1 MEDNVNELI
10 ELGDPAARVTEVIT
24 DDNTKYV
31 FIEKKEAGR
40 YCTCCGKRMYSKGI
54 RFKEI
59 NHPVLQ
65 NGFNLILVLKVRKW
79 HCKDC
84 NIYDHDHYTFVE
96 DGKRNSS
103 LVPLMILDKM
113 KSLEVTARHV
123 AKELNVSDTYVF
135 ETFMRFVNL
144 DRLEFTEVISIDE
157 VHMKFDKDDLY
168 SVIIMDFMTG
178 QIIDILPNRHKDTF
192 EEYFFHIPLEER
204 RRVKV
209 IISDMYKPY
218 LRMPEEY
225 FPNAIS
231 LIDSFHV
238 ISQFITA
245 IHRYVNQVKR
255 RYQERDDKRRE
266 EKNYR
271 SNKNYKTMKKSREV
285 KLLERYEWFLTKN
298 HDDISYTPYYRHV
311 RGVSLWFN
319 PAEVEKS
326 FMELDPHFEEIR
338 NLKEMY
344 VKFNKEHT
352 NDPEGALKSLN
363 ELIKVYE
370 TNHLAMFREIAST
383 LKEHAQEIANS
394 FIYTS
399 SDRYEENQQILRR
412 LSNGPMEG
420 FNVNPKNLKRI
431 SRGVSNFEYTR
442 NRILWATRINPPL
455 LAVPRSDEDI
465 HQRKGNP
472 RRPYKK
478 KSK

>member
-10 ELGDPAARVTEVIT
+10 ELGDPTAKVTEVIT

-31 FIEKKEAGR
+31 FIEKKEPGM
-40 YCTCCGKRMYSKGI
+40 YCPCCGKRMLSKGI
-54 RFKEI
+54 RTKEV

-65 NGFNLILVLKVRKW
+65 SGFNLILVLKVRKW
-79 HCKDC
+79 HCRDC
-84 NIYDHDHYTFVE
+84 DIYDHDHYTFVQ

-103 LVPLMILDKM
+103 LVPLMILNKM

-123 AKELNVSDTYVF
+123 AAEMNISDTYVF
-135 ETFMRFVNL
+135 ETFMRYVNL

-168 SVIIMDFMTG
+168 SVVIMDFLSG

-192 EEYFFHIPLEER
+192 EEYFLHIPLEER

-218 LRMPEEY
+218 LRLPEEY
-225 FPNAIS
+225 FPNAVS

-238 ISQFITA
+238 ISMFISA

-255 RYQERDDKRRE
+255 RYQERDDRLRE

-271 SNKNYKTMKKSREV
+271 SNKSYKTMKKSWEV

-298 HDDISYTPYYRHV
+298 HDDISYTPYYRHI
-311 RGVSLWFN
+311 RGVSMWFN
-319 PAEVEKS
+319 PASVEKA
-326 FMELDPHFEEIR
+326 FMVLDPYFVEIR
-338 NLKEMY
+338 DLKEMY
-344 VKFNKEHT
+344 VKFNKEHV
-352 NDPEGALKSLN
+352 NDPAGALESLYK
-363 ELIKVYE
+363 IIAVYE
-370 TNHLAMFREIAST
+370 KNHLSMYREIAST
-383 LKEHAQEIANS
+383 LKEHAQKIANS
-394 FIYTS
+394 FLYIA
-399 SDRYEENQQILRR
+399 SDRYEENQQTLRR

-431 SRGVSNFEYTR
+431 SRGVANFEYTR
-442 NRILWATRINPPL
+442 NRILWATRIDPPL
-455 LAVPRSDEDI
+455 LAVPRSDEEI
-465 HQRKGNP
+465 HQRKGKH
-472 RRPYKK
+472 RGSYKT

>member
-1 MEDNVNELI
+1 MEDNVSELI
-10 ELGDPAARVTEVIT
+10 ALGDPTAKVTEVIT

-31 FIEKKEAGR
+31 FIEKKAPGM
-40 YCTCCGKRMYSKGI
+40 YCPCCGKRMLSKGI
-54 RFKEI
+54 RTKNI

-84 NIYDHDHYTFVE
+84 NIYEHDHYPFVE

-113 KSLEVTARHV
+113 KSLDTTARHI
-123 AKELNVSDTYVF
+123 AEELNVSDTYVI
-135 ETFMRFVNL
+135 ETFMRYVDL
-144 DRLEFTEVISIDE
+144 DRLEFTEIISIDE

-178 QIIDILPNRHKDTF
+178 QIIDILPNRHKDTL
-192 EEYFFHIPLEER
+192 EEYFLHIPHEER
-204 RRVKV
+204 SRVKV

-238 ISQFITA
+238 ISKFIAA
-245 IHRYVNQVKR
+245 IHQYVNQVKR
-255 RYQERDDKRRE
+255 RYKERDDKRRE
-266 EKNYR
+266 EKNFR
-271 SNKNYKTMKKSREV
+271 SNRNHKTMKKSHEIT
-285 KLLERYEWFLTKN
+285 LLERYEWFLTKN
-298 HDDISYTPYYRHV
+298 HDDISYTPYYRHIK
-311 RGVSLWFN
+311 GASLWFN
-319 PAEVEKS
+319 PAKVEKA

-338 NLKEMY
+338 DLKEMY
-344 VKFNKEHT
+344 VKFNKEHV
-352 NDPEGALKSLN
+352 NDPEGALENLN
-363 ELIKVYE
+363 KLIAIYE
-370 TNHLAMFREIAST
+370 NSHLAMFRNIAST
-383 LKEHAQEIANS
+383 LKEHAQMIANS
-394 FIYTS
+394 FIYITS
-399 SDRYEENQQILRR
+399 DQYDKNQQLLRR

-431 SRGVSNFEYTR
+431 SRGVSNFEYNR

-455 LAVPRSDEDI
+455 LAIPRTDDEI
-465 HQRKGNP
+465 HQKKGKP
-472 RRPYKK
+472 RGSYKK